1 MKRRMLQKICA
12 LALTGAMVFGLA
24 ACGSSGTDSSSGTN
38 AEESNAVSEEGN
50 ADAQENGQSD
60 SSVAAG
66 DVSELYWF
74 SDVSGWGPVTANW
87 SVDESPATEYIR
99 DNLGLTLKIEQPPT
113 DASTKLGLMLASGEL
128 PDVMSITDSDIYRQ
142 LVAADKVWDMKTFL
156 ETYDPDSHLLKD
168 FPEDIKQALTDVY
181 GDWYSYPSHMES
193 RNNREVFPP
202 DDEVWVKVVEKGSNG
217 CIMFNKEI
225 MDALGITAEDVQTE
239 EGFYV
244 ACEKVKTS
252 GYQVDGQSVLPVVLQ
267 CNLWIGTSL
276 DGVVAN
282 NFGALPLDEDGN
294 YRHTELSPGY
304 KNALKFLNTLIQKEY
319 LDVNTLT
326 IDETAL
332 KTYLDA
338 KRVFCWIGNQA
349 QQDKT
354 NMPWVSYGPI
364 LASDDARPVIGINYA
379 AGTGWIQTLVSKDC
393 ANPEKIA
400 KLLSWASSEEGLL
413 INYYGIEGV
422 DYTKDENGVVT
433 RTEEGAKIYAENYDN
448 NVLMWP
454 FANTSFERHTE
465 PVSDPT
471 SNRGVEVALM
481 PAFGSHE
488 KTYVYDS
495 SLLDFRNGTVI
506 EPSSD
511 LGIKLSQVDNYLESQ
526 KAKIVTATSDAE
538 FEKEYQNMIDR
549 LEGYSIADIDAE
561 YDKVYKE
568 YCEKKGDSIENVNA
582 DLYK

>member
-1 MKRRMLQKICA
+1 MKRRMLQQICA
-12 LALTGAMVFGLA
+12 LALTGTMLLGLT
-24 ACGSSGTDSSSGTN
+24 ACGSSSPDTPAQTPDNSAEENSSS
-38 AEESNAVSEEGN
+38 AEETKDTGAESA
-50 ADAQENGQSD
+50 A
-60 SSVAAG
+60 SSGSG

-74 SDVSGWGPVTANW
+74 SDVSGWGPATANW
-87 SVDESPATEYIR
+87 SVDESPATVYIEE
-99 DNLGLTLKIEQPPT
+99 NLGLSLNIEQPPT

-128 PDVMSITDSDIYRQ
+128 PDVMSITDSDMYKQ
-142 LVAADKVWDMKTFL
+142 LVEADKVWDMQTFL

-168 FPEDIKQALTDVY
+168 FPADIRQALTDVY

-193 RNNREVFPP
+193 KNNREVFPP
-202 DDEVWVKVVEKGSNG
+202 DDQIWVDVVEKGSNG

-239 EGFYV
+239 EGFYA
-244 ACEKVKTS
+244 ACEKVKAS
-252 GYQVDGQSVLPVVLQ
+252 GHQVDGQSVLPVVLQ
-267 CNLWIGTSL
+267 CNLWINTSL

-282 NFGALPLDEDGN
+282 TFGVLPVDDEGN
-294 YRHTELSPGY
+294 YRHPELNPLY

-364 LASDDARPVIGINYA
+364 LASNGAKPVIGLNGE
-379 AGTGWIQTLVSKDC
+379 AGTGWIQTVVSKDC
-393 ANPEKIA
+393 KNPEKIA
-400 KLLSWASSEEGLL
+400 KLLSWASSREGLL
-413 INYYGIEGV
+413 VNYYGEEGT
-422 DYTKDENGVVT
+422 DYTIDDKGIVT
-433 RTEEGAKIYAENYDN
+433 RTEEGTKRLAEEYDN

-465 PVSDPT
+465 PVPDPT
-471 SNRGVEVALM
+471 SNRGVEVSLM
-481 PAFGSHE
+481 PAFGKNE
-488 KTYVYDS
+488 NTYIYNTAV
-495 SLLDFRNGTVI
+495 LDFRNNTVI

-511 LGIKLSQVDNYLESQ
+511 LGIKLSQVDSYLESQ
-526 KAKIVTATSDAE
+526 KAKIVTASSDAE
-538 FEKEYQNMIDR
+538 FEKEYQSMLDT
-549 LEGYSIADIDAE
+549 LDGYSITDIDAE

-568 YCEKKGDSIENVNA
+568 YCEKKGTGIENVNA
-582 DLYK
+582 GLN

>member
-1 MKRRMLQKICA
+1 MKRRMLQQICA
-12 LALTGAMVFGLA
+12 LALTGSMLFGLT
-24 ACGSSGTDSSSGTN
+24 ACGSSNPDTSAPGNSTEDGSSSPQEASD
-38 AEESNAVSEEGN
+38 AEDKSA
-50 ADAQENGQSD
+50 A
-60 SSVAAG
+60 SSGGG
-66 DVSELYWF
+66 DVSEMYWF
-74 SDVSGWGPVTANW
+74 SDVAGWGPATANW
-87 SVDESPATEYIR
+87 SVDESPATVYIKE
-99 DNLGLTLKIEQPPT
+99 NLGLTLNIEQPPT

-128 PDVMSITDSDIYRQ
+128 PDVMSISDSDMYKQ
-142 LVAADKVWDMKTFL
+142 LVAADKVWDMQTFL

-168 FPEDIKQALTDVY
+168 FPADIRQALTDVY

-193 RNNREVFPP
+193 KNNREVFPP
-202 DDEVWVKVVEKGSNG
+202 DDQIWVDVVEKGSNG

-239 EGFYV
+239 EGFYA
-244 ACEKVKTS
+244 ACEKVKAS
-252 GYQVDGQSVLPVVLQ
+252 GHQVDGQSVLPVVLQ
-267 CNLWIGTSL
+267 CNLWINTSL

-282 NFGALPLDEDGN
+282 TFGVLPVDDEGN
-294 YRHTELSPGY
+294 YRHPELNPLY

-364 LASDDARPVIGINYA
+364 LASNGAKPVIGLNGE

-393 ANPEKIA
+393 KNPEKIA
-400 KLLSWASSEEGLL
+400 KLLSWASSREGLL
-413 INYYGIEGV
+413 VNYYGEEGT
-422 DYTKDENGVVT
+422 DYTIDDKGIVT
-433 RTEEGAKIYAENYDN
+433 RTEEGTKRLAEEYDN

-465 PVSDPT
+465 PVPDPT
-471 SNRGVEVALM
+471 SNRGVEVSLM
-481 PAFGSHE
+481 PAFGKNE
-488 KTYVYDS
+488 NTYIYNTAV
-495 SLLDFRNGTVI
+495 LDFRNNTVI

-511 LGIKLSQVDNYLESQ
+511 LGIKLSQVDSYLESQ
-526 KAKIVTATSDAE
+526 KAKIVTASSDAE
-538 FEKEYQNMIDR
+538 FEKEYQSMLDT
-549 LEGYSIADIDAE
+549 LDGYSITDIDAE

-568 YCEKKGDSIENVNA
+568 YCEKKGTGIENVNA
-582 DLYK
+582 GLN